1 MYENQGG
8 CDLSNW
14 ECVLQL
20 NAARDVIGGSQ
31 AALYDAVHNG
41 ADLRIY
47 TEFFHNEHVDVTS
60 ANGDLVQE
68 VAEFAVT
75 YVIDHR
81 WVAGLMNLRQP
92 VQLPDAFGPR
102 PSMSFFLYNQDA
114 TQAIARPFLDGFP
127 MAGPGSSASAEPAEQ
142 MPKFHL
148 LDQSDIGTNA
158 PSENFVYDFEVY
170 RFLVRPAWREVLHHD
185 ASGQIAQGSLADL
198 VDAFTSGSAIKV
210 AVSGIADQ
218 LCREG
223 QTSTVHEV
231 LVQVGSA
238 YYYTETGLFVA
249 GTHPLI
255 RVRPGV
261 PLRYTSG
268 GWDFGWLLVR
278 SDGQLVYRRYDPYT
292 LATNDE
298 VFQGAVRWLVC

>member
-1 MYENQGG
+1 M
-8 CDLSNW
+8 SSW
-14 ECVLQL
+14 ECVLRL
-20 NAARDVIGGSQ
+20 NAARDVVDGSP
-31 AALYDAVHNG
+31 AALCDAVRGG

-47 TEFFHNEHVDVTS
+47 TEFLHNEHVDVTS
-60 ANGDLVQE
+60 ANADLVQE

-75 YVIDHR
+75 YVVDHR

-102 PSMSFFLYNQDA
+102 PSMSFFLYNQDG
-114 TQAIARPFLDGFP
+114 TQAIARPFLDGSP
-127 MAGPGSSASAEPAEQ
+127 MAGLGSGASAEPAEQ

-148 LDQSDIGTNA
+148 LDQSDVGTNA

-185 ASGQIAQGSLADL
+185 ANGQIARGSLADL

-210 AVSGIADQ
+210 AVSGIAGG
-218 LCREG
+218 LCSDA
-223 QTSTVHEV
+223 QPSIAHEV
-231 LVQVGSA
+231 LVQIGSA
-238 YYYTETGLFVA
+238 YYYTENGLFVA

-255 RVRPGV
+255 RVRPEV

-278 SDGQLVYRRYDPYT
+278 SDGRLVYRRYDPYT
-292 LATNDE
+292 LETNDE
-298 VFQGAVRWLVC
+298 VFQGAVRWFVC

>member
-1 MYENQGG
+1 MKIEGG
-8 CDLSNW
+8 CELSSW

-20 NAARDVIGGSQ
+20 NAAREVIGGSQ
-31 AALYDAVHNG
+31 AALVDAVRNG

-47 TEFFHNEHVDVTS
+47 TEFLHNEHVDVTS
-60 ANGDLVQE
+60 ADGDLVQE

-75 YVIDHR
+75 YVVDHR

-92 VQLPDAFGPR
+92 VQLPAAFGPR
-102 PSMSFFLYNQDA
+102 PSMSFFLYNQDG

-127 MAGPGSSASAEPAEQ
+127 MAGLESGASTEPAEQ

-148 LDQSDIGTNA
+148 LDQLDVGTNA

-170 RFLVRPAWREVLHHD
+170 RFLVRPAWREVLQHD
-185 ASGQIAQGSLADL
+185 ASGQITQGSLADL
-198 VDAFTSGSAIKV
+198 VASFTSGSAIKV
-210 AVSGIADQ
+210 AVSGFADR
-218 LCREG
+218 LCTEG
-223 QTSTVHEV
+223 HNSTAHEV

-238 YYYTETGLFVA
+238 YYYTETELFVA

-292 LATNDE
+292 LTTNDE
-298 VFQGAVRWLVC
+298 VFRGAVRWFVC

>member
-1 MYENQGG
+1 MKIEGG
-8 CDLSNW
+8 CDLSSW

-20 NAARDVIGGSQ
+20 NAAREVIGGSQ
-31 AALYDAVHNG
+31 AALFDAVSNG

-47 TEFFHNEHVDVTS
+47 TEFLHNEHVDVTS
-60 ANGDLVQE
+60 SNGELVQE

-75 YVIDHR
+75 YVVDDR

-102 PSMSFFLYNQDA
+102 PSMSFFLYNQDG

-127 MAGPGSSASAEPAEQ
+127 VAAPGSSASAEPAEQ

-170 RFLVRPAWREVLHHD
+170 RYLVRPAWREVLCHD
-185 ASGQIAQGSLADL
+185 AAGRVERGTLAEL
-198 VDAFTSGSAIKV
+198 VDAFKSGSAIKV
-210 AVSGIADQ
+210 AVSGIADR
-218 LCREG
+218 LCGEG
-223 QTSTVHEV
+223 SPSTTHEV

-255 RVRPGV
+255 RVKPGV

-268 GWDFGWLLVR
+268 GWDFGWLIVR
-278 SDGQLVYRRYDPYT
+278 SDGQLVYRRSAPYT

-298 VFQGAVRWLVC
+298 ELQGAVRWFVC